1 MSTAT
6 HRTAEPAPDP
16 AATTPGDRSRP
27 GRARLRRSQLGHARS
42 LVGVVPFFAF
52 VAVFLAIPTIVV
64 AVGAFTSD
72 DGRPT
77 LSNVAALANGYI
89 IDAFTRSIVLSATTA
104 VIGAVIGALLA
115 YALVTAKEGGLLR
128 RIVTAASG
136 VLAQF
141 GGVTLAFAF
150 IATIGLSGFVTVFL
164 REHLGI
170 DIYSHGVWLFS
181 LPGLVLVYTYFQ
193 VPLMVIVFLP
203 ALDGIRPQW
212 REATESLGGSTWQYW
227 RRVAGPLLAPAFLG
241 STLLLFANAFSA
253 YATAAALVSQGSPIV
268 PLQIRSA
275 LTSEVVLG
283 QQNLGK
289 AMALG
294 MVVVVAVVMALY
306 ALLQRRTAKW
316 LG

>member
-1 MSTAT
+1 M
-6 HRTAEPAPDP
+6 RTL
-16 AATTPGDRSRP
+16 S
-27 GRARLRRSQLGHARS
+27 RARGLLGT
-42 LVGVVPFFAF
+42 VPFFAY
-52 VAVFLAIPTIVV
+52 VAVFLIV
-64 AVGAFTSD
+64 
-72 DGRPT
+72 PT
-77 LSNVAALANGYI
+77 LV
-89 IDAFTRSIVLSATTA
+89 V
-104 VIGAVIGALLA
+104 VIGAFAGDGGFTWSNVTALGQAYILDAFGRSIALSAVTALLGAVLGALLA
-115 YALVTAKEGGLLR
+115 YALVTARPGGLLR
-128 RIVTAASG
+128 RVVTAGSG

-150 IATIGLSGFVTVFL
+150 IATLGLSGFVTVFL
-164 REHLGI
+164 RDQVGVDL
-170 DIYSHGVWLFS
+170 YSGGVWLFE
-181 LPGLVLVYTYFQ
+181 LPGLALVYTYFQ

-212 REATESLGGSTWQYW
+212 REAAESLGGSTWQYW
-227 RRVAGPLLAPAFLG
+227 TRVAGPLLAPAFLG

-268 PLQIRSA
+268 PLQIRGA

-294 MVVVVAVVMALY
+294 MVVVVGIVMALY
-306 ALLQRRTAKW
+306 ALLQKRTARW

>member
-1 MSTAT
+1 MAIVSDG
-6 HRTAEPAPDP
+6 PDLVAPVP
-16 AATTPGDRSRP
+16 QV
-27 GRARLRRSQLGHARS
+27 RAPRRGLRLNQIRS
-42 LVGVVPFFAF
+42 LLGTVPFFAY
-52 VAVFLAIPTIVV
+52 VTLFLVIPTLVV
-64 AVGAFTSD
+64 AIGAFAG
-72 DGRPT
+72 DGGFT
-77 LSNVAALANGYI
+77 WSNVTALGESYVLE
-89 IDAFTRSIVLSATTA
+89 AFGRSILLSASTA
-104 VIGAVIGALLA
+104 LLGAIIGALLA
-115 YALVTAKEGGLLR
+115 YALATARPGGLLR

-164 REHLGI
+164 RDQLGV
-170 DIYSHGVWLFS
+170 DIYGGGVWLFE

-193 VPLMVIVFLP
+193 IPLMVIVFLP

-227 RRVAGPLLAPAFLG
+227 TKVAGPLLAPAFLG

-253 YATAAALVSQGSPIV
+253 YATAAALVSQGNPIV

-283 QQNLGK
+283 QANLGK

-294 MVVVVAVVMALY
+294 MVLVVAVVMTLY
-306 ALLQRRTAKW
+306 ALLQRRTARW

>member
-1 MSTAT
+1 MS
-6 HRTAEPAPDP
+6 RV
-16 AATTPGDRSRP
+16 
-27 GRARLRRSQLGHARS
+27 RS
-42 LVGVVPFFAF
+42 LLGTVPFFAY
-52 VAVFLAIPTIVV
+52 VTVFLVIPTLVV
-64 AVGAFTSD
+64 
-72 DGRPT
+72 
-77 LSNVAALANGYI
+77 
-89 IDAFTRSIVLSATTA
+89 
-104 VIGAVIGALLA
+104 VIGAFAGDGGFTWTNVTALGDAYILEAFGRSILLSAVTALIGAVLGALLA
-115 YALVTAKEGGLLR
+115 YALVTAKPDGLLR
-128 RIVTAASG
+128 RMVTAASG

-164 REHLGI
+164 RDHLGI
-170 DIYSHGVWLFS
+170 DLYSGGVWLFE

-227 RRVAGPLLAPAFLG
+227 TRVAGPLLAPAFLG

-253 YATAAALVSQGSPIV
+253 YATAAALVSQGNPII
-268 PLQIRSA
+268 PLQIRGA

-294 MVVVVAVVMALY
+294 MVVVVAVVMSLY
-306 ALLQRRTAKW
+306 ALLQRRTARW